1 MMTAK
6 PWLLDQRLGSRDE
19 VRIKWLTHRVGRAH
33 FDTSYNPS
41 DLEESPQT
49 EAAAAS
55 AIKFAAKKT
64 KAAFTSISSASK

>member
-1 MMTAK
+1 MINPQGWK
-6 PWLLDQRLGSRDE
+6 S
-19 VRIKWLTHRVGRAH
+19 